1 MTHLVNHYIKH
12 TKLPLISLLL
22 LVLTLTKL
30 NRILLLSPLY
40 MLLIGMVYLIKNQKR
55 YAAGKSRK
63 LYNKLIKF
71 LTD

>member
-22 LVLTLTKL
+22 LILTLTKL
-30 NRILLLSPLY
+30 NRILLLLPLY
-40 MLLIGMVYLIKNQKR
+40 MLLIGMVYLIKNQER

-63 LYNKLIKF
+63 FITN
-71 LTD
+71 

>member
-12 TKLPLISLLL
+12 TKLPLTSLLL

-30 NRILLLSPLY
+30 NRILLLLPLY

-63 LYNKLIKF
+63 FITN
-71 LTD
+71 